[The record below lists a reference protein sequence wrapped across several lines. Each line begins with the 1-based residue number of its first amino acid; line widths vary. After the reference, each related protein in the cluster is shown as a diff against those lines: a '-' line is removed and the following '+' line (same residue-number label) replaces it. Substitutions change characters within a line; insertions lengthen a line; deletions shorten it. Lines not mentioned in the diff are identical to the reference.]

1 MTTPAQIADQLRAA
15 SFLEGFTDA
24 HLWKLARH
32 VVPLELQPDE
42 TIFTEGE
49 ARQRFAILVSGAVAI
64 EKSADGRS
72 TRLVTL
78 GPGEAVGEGLL
89 LDDSRHGTTAR
100 VIMPGT
106 AMVLTRQ
113 QLDDITRE
121 APQLYAALVAR
132 AARAISDRLRKA
144 DATLVG
150 RGRTLG
156 FGGHRTRVEKDLLGE
171 REVPYEAL
179 YGIQTLR
186 ALENFPITGIP
197 LREFPVLIEA
207 LATVKEASA
216 LTNRELGLLEQQHCD
231 VIVRAAR
238 EIRAGRHHEHFL
250 VDMIQG
256 GAGTSTNMNANEV
269 IANRALE
276 LLNEARG
283 RYDVVSPN
291 DHVNLSQSTNDVYP
305 TAVRLALHRSLAGL
319 RAELARLADSFED
332 KGTEFAP
339 LLKMGRTQMQ
349 DAVPMTLGQE
359 FMAFS
364 HTLREDVDRLA
375 EAQNLIREINLGATA
390 IGTGINAPAGYADLV
405 ARRLAEVSEIDV
417 LTAPDLVEATS
428 DTGAFVQLSGVMK
441 RTATK
446 LSKIC
451 NDLRL
456 LSSGPRA
463 GFGEI
468 NLPAMQPG
476 SSIMPGK
483 VNPVIPEVVNQVCFD
498 VIGGDVTVTMAAEA
512 GQLQLNAFEPV
523 IAYRLLRGID
533 MMRNACL
540 VLRER
545 CVTGI
550 TANAD
555 RMRHFV
561 EHSIG
566 IVTAL
571 VPVIGYQAASDVAKT
586 ALATGRGVFD
596 IVLERG
602 LLTRAQLDE
611 ALNPE
616 TMTAPR
622 RSPQG
627 FTQEYVAPGGKASP

>member
-1 MTTPAQIADQLRAA
+1 MTTPADIADWLRAT
-15 SFLEGFTDA
+15 SFLEGFSDA

-32 VVPLELQPDE
+32 VTPQSLNHDD
-42 TIFTEGE
+42 TIFHEGE
-49 ARQRFAILVSGAVAI
+49 PRQRLAIVISGAIAI
-64 EKSADGRS
+64 EKHADGRT

-89 LDDSRHGTTAR
+89 LDDSAHGTTAR
-100 VIMPGT
+100 VIMPG
-106 AMVLTRQ
+106 MGLVITRT

-132 AARAISDRLRKA
+132 AARAISARLRRA

-150 RGRTLG
+150 RGRALG
-156 FGGHRTRVEKDLLGE
+156 FGGHRTRVERDLLGE
-171 REVPYEAL
+171 REVPDEAL

-197 LREFPVLIEA
+197 LREFPLLIEA
-207 LATVKEASA
+207 LAAVKEAA
-216 LTNRELGLLEQQHCD
+216 TATNLELGLLGTTEAD
-231 VIVRAAR
+231 VIIRAAR

-276 LLNEARG
+276 LVNQPRG
-283 RYDVVSPN
+283 QYDVISPN
-291 DHVNLSQSTNDVYP
+291 SHVNLSQSTNDVYP
-305 TAVRLALHRSLAGL
+305 TAIRIALHKSLSL
-319 RAELARLADSFED
+319 FRAELDRLADAFAA
-332 KGTEFAP
+332 KGEEFST

-359 FMAFS
+359 FRAFA

-375 EAQNLIREINLGATA
+375 EAQLLIREINLGATA
-390 IGTGINAPAGYADLV
+390 IGTGINAPPGYTELV
-405 ARRLAEVSEIDV
+405 ARTLAAISEVPVI
-417 LTAPDLVEATS
+417 TAPDLVEATS
-428 DTGAFVQLSGVMK
+428 DTGGFVQLSGVLK
-441 RTATK
+441 RTSTK

-468 NLPAMQPG
+468 NLPPMQPG

-512 GQLQLNAFEPV
+512 GQLQLNAFEPI
-523 IAYRLLRGID
+523 IAYRLLRSID
-533 MMRNACL
+533 MLRAACL

-550 TANAD
+550 TPNAD
-555 RMRHFV
+555 RMRMFV
-561 EHSIG
+561 ENSIG

-571 VPVIGYQAASDVAKT
+571 VPVIGYEMATEVAKT
-586 ALATGRGVFD
+586 ALESGRGVFD

-602 LLTRAQLDE
+602 VLTRAQLDE
-611 ALNPE
+611 ILNPAA
-616 TMTAPR
+616 MTAPR
-622 RSPQG
+622 S
-627 FTQEYVAPGGKASP
+627 VS